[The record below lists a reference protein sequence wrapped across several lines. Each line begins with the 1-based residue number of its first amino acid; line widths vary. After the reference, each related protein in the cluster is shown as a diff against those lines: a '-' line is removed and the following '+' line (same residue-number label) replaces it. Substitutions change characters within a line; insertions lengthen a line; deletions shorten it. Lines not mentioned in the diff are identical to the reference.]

1 MSGGQLPEG
10 VKKEGDLAPEFTLEN
25 LDTDEVALS
34 VIQEE
39 NEIELVIFVHCVAV
53 LVLQRSPS

>member
-10 VKKEGDLAPEFTLEN
+10 VKTEGDLAPEFTLEN
-25 LDTDEVALS
+25 LDADEVALS
-34 VIQEE
+34 VILKE